1 MVPSLASA
9 GSVHASIRSGE
20 GGREEEEGQ
29 TSKSGLDLP
38 GVHVVAVG
46 WRMEG
51 KGMHLQGDGQKDGH

>member
-1 MVPSLASA
+1 MPTAHAQSA
-9 GSVHASIRSGE
+9 GRE